1 MVTLS
6 ILGFI
11 LPILFH
17 VLAFL
22 VKASITALKVSLKA
36 SQVALKVAHTTAK
49 VTYKTGKFAY
59 KAGKYTYKAG
69 KKVTQA
75 TKNTVSNL
83 ASDTESDA
91 RFNLNKVGN
100 EEQQIDKGLKTAG
113 KVAGQVTVFAL
124 KTAIKTLQFVVSLL
138 RTVATILL
146 SANLASLFIA
156 VVVLM
161 MCISLI
167 VASSTAGTMNYKGG
181 SISAS
186 KKDSKLDSTQ
196 ISGDASTWLGACE
209 LTWSTCQTKV
219 REAGQSSNG
228 YVYGG
233 GKMTFKINGTKH
245 TWVHRD
251 CSGTVSLALNV
262 FGIKGFWASSG
273 MKTANLKGFKILT
286 IGKDIKSVMDLRA
299 GDIIIA
305 PGSHVQVVAED
316 GKKDGK
322 LKSYNWGSDTNCMKK
337 QPYVVNYRYEG
348 GYIKDT
354 HNYTHVQRYVGE

>member
-17 VLAFL
+17 VLALL
-22 VKASITALKVSLKA
+22 VKASITALKASLKA
-36 SQVALKVAHTTAK
+36 SQVALKVARTTAK

-83 ASDTESDA
+83 ASDSVSDA

-100 EEQQIDKGLKTAG
+100 EEQLGEESKTAG
-113 KVAGQVTVFAL
+113 KVAGQVTVLAL
-124 KTAIKTLQFVVSLL
+124 KTAIKTLQFTVSLL
-138 RTVATILL
+138 RTIATILL

-167 VASSTAGTMNYKGG
+167 TASATAGTMNYKGG
-181 SISAS
+181 SISTS

-196 ISGDASTWLGACE
+196 ISGDASTWIGACE
-209 LTWSTCQTKV
+209 LTWSTCQAKV
-219 REAGQSSNG
+219 KEIGQGGNG

-233 GKMTFKINGTKH
+233 GRLTLKINDKKH
-245 TWVHRD
+245 TWVNRD

-262 FGIKGFWASSG
+262 FGIKGFWTSSSIS
-273 MKTANLKGFKILT
+273 TAKLKGFKLLK
-286 IGKDIKSVMDLRA
+286 IGEDIKSVEDLRA
-299 GDIIIA
+299 GDIITD
-305 PGSHVQVVAED
+305 PGSHVQVIVED
-316 GKKDGK
+316 GKKGGK
-322 LKSYNWGSDTNCMKK
+322 LKTYNWGSDDNCMKS
-337 QPYVVNYRYEG
+337 PYVVTYRYEG
-348 GYIKDT
+348 GCIKDGHT
-354 HNYTHVQRYVGE
+354 YTHVQRYVGE